1 MKLIQIIL
9 LLALIIILISY
20 FRWFRSAVFDKILI
34 AVIFLAGII
43 FVLFPDFTTKISSF
57 LGVGRGADL
66 LFYLAIVSFSY
77 LIMLL
82 YSKIKK
88 LENQIAE
95 LVRSQALAGAE
106 NFSALKRDDAGQ

>member
-1 MKLIQIIL
+1 MKLIQVIL
-9 LLALIIILISY
+9 LLSLIIIIISY

-34 AVIFLAGII
+34 ALIFFAGIL
-43 FVLFPDFTTKISSF
+43 FVIFPDFTTKISSF

-66 LFYLAIVSFSY
+66 LFYLSIVSFSY

-88 LENQIAE
+88 LENQLAE
-95 LVRSQALAGAE
+95 LVRSQALSGAN
-106 NFSALKRDDAGQ
+106 NFPASKKTE